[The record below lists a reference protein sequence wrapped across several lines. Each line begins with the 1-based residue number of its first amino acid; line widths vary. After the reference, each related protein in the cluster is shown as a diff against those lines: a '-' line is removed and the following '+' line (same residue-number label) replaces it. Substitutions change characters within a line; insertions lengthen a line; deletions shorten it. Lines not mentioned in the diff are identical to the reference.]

1 MYSRPFPSRLY
12 ANDSFKENSREEFE
26 AFVETLRRS
35 CFVELE
41 NHKCQIFYSKDV
53 TGYCGRNV
61 NHEVNQVVSLCQEFF
76 TNFGKR
82 SFYYAPINVM
92 SHYPRYELR
101 WGEVGICIPEN
112 YNSPPTG
119 EVLAV
124 QTPTYPDISPSSE
137 TWGKWG

>member
-53 TGYCGRNV
+53 TDYCGRNV

-82 SFYYAPINVM
+82 SFYYRGTVLWNSLP
-92 SHYPRYELR
+92 LR
-101 WGEVGICIPEN
+101 AVEAATLSTFK
-112 YNSPPTG
+112 YLYFNS
-119 EVLAV
+119 
-124 QTPTYPDISPSSE
+124 
-137 TWGKWG
+137 